1 MRKLY
6 FLLIHIL
13 LSSCISVG
21 HLSDIQEAEYDT
33 ETRLL
38 NSEQTGYPCSMAVIN
53 EDTFVLSTEK
63 QVYLYEEGAVIQKI
77 GQIGRA
83 EYEYQLPMI
92 VRVYNDEIYVWCAMF
107 LKFIVFTLDGI
118 PLQEYH
124 HDSAISDFAV
134 TKDKIIIYNTGRRN
148 ENVLCIYDKLTGS
161 VDYTVGNTSEE
172 HKSLLK
178 LFSTAPLSV
187 CGHKVWFA
195 HKDKLFIYCLDL
207 ENSDQTTEAKIKSTS
222 FNVKRRFHTE
232 DIQSYIRTNST
243 VMILTTIGDECVL
256 VAAEGVYEPGDA
268 GWDDDPRYFSIYKVN
283 NQGNKCVK
291 RIKASSLGDPALFSI
306 CNERLYYLFHE
317 LTDDDIYLLRSFE
330 LL

>member
-1 MRKLY
+1 MRILY

-21 HLSDIQEAEYDT
+21 HWPEIQEAEYDI

-38 NSEQTGYPCSMAVIN
+38 NSEQMGSPCSMAVIN
-53 EDTFVLSTEK
+53 ENLFVLSTEK

-92 VRVYNDEIYVWCAMF
+92 VRVYKDEIYVWCAMS

-118 PLQEYH
+118 PMHEYQY
-124 HDSAISDFAV
+124 DSAIADFAV
-134 TKDKIIIYNTGRRN
+134 TEDKIIIYNTGRRN
-148 ENVLCIYDKLTGS
+148 ENVLCVYDKLSGG

-172 HKSLLK
+172 HRALLK

-187 CGHKVWFA
+187 NGNKVWFA
-195 HKDKLFIYCLDL
+195 HKDKLSICCLNL
-207 ENSDQTTEAKIKSTS
+207 ENSEQTTEAKIKSTS
-222 FNVKRRFHTE
+222 FNVNRRLHTK
-232 DIQSYIRTNST
+232 DIQSYIRTNSA
-243 VMILTTIGDECVL
+243 VMMLTTIGDECVV
-256 VAAEGVYEPGDA
+256 VAAEGVFESGDA
-268 GWDDDPRYFSIYKVN
+268 GWDDGPRYFSIYNVN

-291 RIKASSLGDPALFSI
+291 RIKASSLGDPALFFI